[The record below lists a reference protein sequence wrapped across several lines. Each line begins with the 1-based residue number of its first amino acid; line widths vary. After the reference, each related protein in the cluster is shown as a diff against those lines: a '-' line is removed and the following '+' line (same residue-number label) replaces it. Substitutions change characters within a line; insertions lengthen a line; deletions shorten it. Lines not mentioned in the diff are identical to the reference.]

1 MNENV
6 IELIFVD
13 RRAFVLQLLE
23 QTKNCGLSWTQTTST
38 VFTSSTFE
46 FQRSNW
52 KYVISR
58 SGKKYFLISF
68 KDNNPHVELNSVEFP
83 DIIQIVQ
90 VIQIFL
96 ANDGNEF
103 NSKKNIEEVSILLDK
118 CEPCTPSVSCIQQSY
133 DIISVA
139 GSTSIPASTGVLVGA
154 ISPQGYPLA
163 AVFKTCTSIP
173 CDLTYGTITQFS
185 SDGSFT
191 YVLNEGVEDKTDGF
205 AFTVKDTKSE
215 TPPCVA
221 TLNILPNLSP
231 SCVDKTY
238 DIPPMSGTGGSPTS
252 ISASAGLL
260 VGATDPEDQT
270 LVAILKTCPS
280 EIPCELTHGRITQF
294 NSNGSFTY
302 EPNEGVLL
310 ETDTFEFEVSD
321 GTSEPVTCTVTLNIL
336 DNLPPSCVDRS
347 FDITAIPFG
356 GALNPTTIPASS
368 GLLIGATDSENDS
381 LTAVLETCNSI
392 VPCDLTFGTITQF
405 NSDGSFTFLPNEG
418 IEEQEDTFEFRVSDG
433 ISESSVCTA
442 TLKIGTTLSPADVLA
457 IVFIDEA
464 EPPYTSMPNAESLFN
479 DHINNWNEYMVDN
492 DMDSAICLLQPV
504 RDVANWDHTMLVPPS
519 RQNLP
524 PETGQAFPDFVYYS
538 AVGRNDGRS
547 SPLGNLTLEQVVEG
561 FLNTA
566 GSTVPKAL
574 GIFIDISGSMRR
586 TTVDPVIDQ
595 FITWYEEWTMEQIG
609 IVGCIK
615 VVETR
620 SEQWLHEALE
630 ALKLAVTECEW
641 DGGVRVGGSAEV
653 GIKLTTSGGIV
664 GGGLADVNFNPST
677 FTNIMTSGVIVG
689 GMAERS
695 VNMKDLYSTGANFSG
710 VLALS
715 LDDNSYMSTSVNRFT
730 QEWTAQHFWNQNHV
744 AISGGGGHV
753 MCIKA
758 GYGTLNYGNPTL
770 WSCGRNNHG
779 QLGLGGSTPTRPDGH
794 SNQFPNTFRR
804 VTSNIQQDESW
815 AWSSVACGD
824 THTMAIKLDGTL
836 WACGSNLQGQLGLGD
851 ETERNILTQVGS
863 DTWSAVACA
872 GYGAGSPGDG
882 YHHSVDG
889 HTMAIKSDGTLW
901 ACGSNHNGELG
912 LGDVSPSG
920 YPEPCGISP
929 RDGTDRNVL
938 TQVSSDT
945 WSAVACG
952 GAPSQMNELYAPNTN
967 HKAKHSCSSHSYAIK
982 SDGTLWSC
990 GSNFFGQ
997 LGLGNHGSGTPED
1010 DPARIRDTL
1019 TQVGS
1024 DNTWSS
1030 IACGQSCA
1038 FAIKS
1043 DGTLWSCGFNQYGQ
1057 LGLGGTYD
1065 SSGHIIEIPFV
1076 DTFTQVGSDTWSVVS
1091 SHGMH
1096 TMAIK
1101 SDGTLWGCG
1110 KNVVD
1115 HPHPNNPA
1123 YSNLGVSTLGIGV
1136 DDADPGENKSVLT
1149 QCLLPYPLSN
1159 PHGMSNEDFNNDQ
1172 WIAVACTG
1180 GSSHAI
1186 TTSYTNWLDT

>member
-38 VFTSSTFE
+38 VFTSSKFE
-46 FQRSNW
+46 FQRSSW

-118 CEPCTPSVSCIQQSY
+118 CEPCTPSVSCTQQSY

-139 GSTSIPASTGVLVGA
+139 GSTSIPASIGVLVGA
-154 ISPQGYPLA
+154 ISPQGYSLSA
-163 AVFKTCTSIP
+163 IFKTCTSIP

-205 AFTVKDTKSE
+205 AFTVRDARSE
-215 TPPCVA
+215 TPHCTA

-238 DIPPMSGTGGSPTS
+238 DISPMVGTGGNPTS

-260 VGATDPEDQT
+260 VGAIDPEDQSLT
-270 LVAILKTCPS
+270 AILKTCPS
-280 EIPCELTHGRITQF
+280 EMPCELTHGKITQF
-294 NSNGSFTY
+294 SSNGSFTY

-336 DNLPPSCVDRS
+336 DNLPPSCVDRI

-356 GALNPTTIPASS
+356 GVLDPTTISASS
-368 GLLIGATDSENDS
+368 GLLIGATDPENDS
-381 LTAVLETCNSI
+381 LTVVLETCNSI
-392 VPCDLTFGTITQF
+392 IPCDLTLGTITQF
-405 NSDGSFTFLPNEG
+405 NSDGSFTFMPNEG

-457 IVFIDEA
+457 IVFIDESQSA
-464 EPPYTSMPNAESLFN
+464 YTSGVNAEVRFE
-479 DHINNWNEYMVDN
+479 DHINSWNEYMVAN
-492 DMDSAICLLQPV
+492 GLDSAICLLQPV
-504 RDVANWDHTMLVPPS
+504 GQRGYSHVELVPPS
-519 RQNLP
+519 RQDLP
-524 PETGQAFPDFVYYS
+524 PETGQAFPNFVYYS
-538 AVGRNDGRS
+538 AVGRNDPLPGTPG
-547 SPLGNLTLEQVVEG
+547 SPLTLEQVVEG

-566 GSTVPKAL
+566 GSTVPTAL
-574 GIFIDISGSMRR
+574 GIFIDVSGSMTRR
-586 TTVDPVIDQ
+586 TVDPVIDQ

-609 IVGCIK
+609 IVGCTFIH
-615 VVETR
+615 ETGT
-620 SEQWLHEALE
+620 EIWIHEALE
-630 ALKLAVTECEW
+630 ALKLAVIECGGSRNVIFS
-641 DGGVRVGGSAEV
+641 GGVRV
-653 GIKLTTSGGIV
+653 
-664 GGGLADVNFNPST
+664 GGLADVNFNPST
-677 FTNIMTSGVIVG
+677 FINIMTSGVIVG
-689 GMAERS
+689 GVAELPP
-695 VNMKDLYSTGANFSG
+695 VNLADLYATGSNFAG
-710 VLALS
+710 VLGLGNN
-715 LDDNSYMSTSVNRFT
+715 LSVNRFT
-730 QEWTAQHFWNQNHV
+730 QEVGSRPFIFPPKFT
-744 AISGGGGHV
+744 AISAGDGHV
-753 MCIKA
+753 MAIKA
-758 GYGTLNYGNPTL
+758 GYGTTNYGHPTL
-770 WSCGRNNHG
+770 WACGRNNHG
-779 QLGLGGSTPTRPDGH
+779 QLGLGTIHHDYQIPGP
-794 SNQFPNTFRR
+794 PNIFTL
-804 VTSNIQQDESW
+804 VTSEIQQDESW
-815 AWSSVACGD
+815 GWSSVACGD

-836 WACGSNLQGQLGLGD
+836 WACGSNLQGQLGLGN
-851 ETERNILTQVGS
+851 EIEKNILTQVGS

-872 GYGAGSPGDG
+872 GYGIGNFSN
-882 YHHSVDG
+882 HQSRQG

-901 ACGSNHNGELG
+901 SCGSNWNGELG
-912 LGDVSPSG
+912 LGDTTAEG
-920 YPEPCGISP
+920 WPCGISP
-929 RDGTDRNVL
+929 REGTDRNVL

-952 GAPSQMNELYAPNTN
+952 GSQ
-967 HKAKHSCSSHSYAIK
+967 SCSGYSCAIK

-997 LGLGNHGSGTPED
+997 LGLGNHGSGTPRD

-1024 DNTWSS
+1024 DNTWSAV
-1030 IACGQSCA
+1030 ACGGLGHTLA
-1038 FAIKS
+1038 MKS

-1057 LGLGGTYD
+1057 LGLGGTYN
-1065 SSGHIIEIPFV
+1065 SSGNIIDIPFV
-1076 DTFTQVGSDTWSVVS
+1076 NIFTQVGSDTWTVVTAG
-1091 SHGMH
+1091 HVH

-1110 KNVVD
+1110 KND
-1115 HPHPNNPA
+1115 IYGA
-1123 YSNLGVSTLGIGV
+1123 LGIGINAGG
-1136 DDADPGENKSVLT
+1136 DGGGNRSNLT
-1149 QCLLPYPLSN
+1149 QCFLPYDVENPYASDDFSN
-1159 PHGMSNEDFNNDQ
+1159 DK

-1186 TTSYTNWLDT
+1186 TTSFTQWHQT